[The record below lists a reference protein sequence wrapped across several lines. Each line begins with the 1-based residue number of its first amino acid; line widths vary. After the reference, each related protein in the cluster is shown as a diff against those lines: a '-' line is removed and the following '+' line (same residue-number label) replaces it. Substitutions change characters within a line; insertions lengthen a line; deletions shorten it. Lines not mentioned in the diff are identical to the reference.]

1 MKLYLFALFSL
12 IACNINKMLNLYP
25 CTGNKKM
32 KRLMR
37 AYKENSK
44 ATGGIVEY
52 YNANRDL
59 RILLDLLA
67 TNYGMGRAMAAMTLF
82 DTVIFMTQFNTQY
95 HNYLLKLISFRISVM
110 DSDQS

>member
-1 MKLYLFALFSL
+1 
-12 IACNINKMLNLYP
+12 
-25 CTGNKKM
+25 M

-44 ATGGIVEY
+44 ATEGIVEY

-95 HNYLLKLISFRISVM
+95 HNYLLKLLYLCKTVPYPQIYCIVSLHKPCLV
-110 DSDQS
+110 